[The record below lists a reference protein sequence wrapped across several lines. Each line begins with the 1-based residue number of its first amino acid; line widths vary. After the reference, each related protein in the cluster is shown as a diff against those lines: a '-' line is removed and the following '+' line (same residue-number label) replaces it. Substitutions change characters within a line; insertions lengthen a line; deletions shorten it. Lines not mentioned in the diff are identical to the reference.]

1 MVKNA
6 YDIPNKIEYPLVVVT
21 ELLNSENTK
30 YSTNDGEQVTNLT
43 YQIDVYCQ
51 NTKIINDNILN
62 AIDSAKLLGTKIS
75 KLLGGERYKMARVG
89 QEILQS
95 LSADNTVKRHTQR
108 YECCL
113 ELKTN
118 TLYRKRHKT
127 NNKFC
132 IYTYTRNKR
141 NSRNQPR
148 TINTRNYNTSRDRI

>member
-1 MVKNA
+1 MYIEEDGTFLNVMVKNA

-118 TLYRKRHKT
+118 TLYRR
-127 NNKFC
+127 
-132 IYTYTRNKR
+132 Y
-141 NSRNQPR
+141 
-148 TINTRNYNTSRDRI
+148 